1 MKVDLHIRHGSVAQ
15 PIQDYAVEKATRL
28 DRYFDRILHV
38 DVILEAGELC
48 SAEMIA
54 VLPRGAQ
61 LVGKAE
67 GEDLHSA
74 VDRAEGKLKR
84 QIRRFHDKLRGHRD
98 RSRATGGTSP
108 EEPAAQEETYEQIV
122 REIQRGDGE
131 S

>member
-1 MKVDLHIRHGSVAQ
+1 MKVDLHVRHGSVAQ
-15 PIQDYAVEKATRL
+15 AIQDYAVEKATRL
-28 DRYFDRILHV
+28 DRYFDRILRV

-67 GEDLHSA
+67 GEDLQSV

-98 RSRATGGTSP
+98 RSRAVGGTSP
-108 EEPAAQEETYEQIV
+108 EEPA
-122 REIQRGDGE
+122 
-131 S
+131 

>member
-1 MKVDLHIRHGSVAQ
+1 MKVDLHIRHSSVAQ

-38 DVILEAGELC
+38 DVTLEVGELC

-54 VLPRGAQ
+54 VLPRGAR

-67 GEDLHSA
+67 GEDLHSV
-74 VDRAEGKLKR
+74 VDQAEGKLKR

-98 RSRATGGTSP
+98 RSRAAGGQTP
-108 EEPAAQEETYEQIV
+108 EGHAREEETYEQIV
-122 REIQRGDGE
+122 RDIQRGDGE
-131 S
+131 A

>member
-67 GEDLHSA
+67 GEDLHSV
-74 VDRAEGKLKR
+74 VDWAEGKLKR
-84 QIRRFHDKLRGHRD
+84 QIRRFHDKLHGHRD
-98 RSRATGGTSP
+98 RSRATGGASP
-108 EEPAAQEETYEQIV
+108 QEPAAQEETYEQIV